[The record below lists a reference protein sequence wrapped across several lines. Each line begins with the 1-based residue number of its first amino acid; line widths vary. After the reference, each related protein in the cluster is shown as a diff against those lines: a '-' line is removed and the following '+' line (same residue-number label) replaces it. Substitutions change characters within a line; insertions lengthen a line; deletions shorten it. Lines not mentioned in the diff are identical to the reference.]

1 MKSLMN
7 KAASP
12 FLIATKDDPTSS
24 EIDEKDI
31 KKIKKLG
38 EGCFGVVYKGECYSL
53 PVAIKF
59 PHVQQLSKEELEDFR
74 KEVHIMAYAPPRP
87 GLSSAKIPGDR
98 LESFELHENV
108 ARSSMFI
115 ILMRASNVS
124 PS

>member
-74 KEVHIMAYAPPRP
+74 KEVHIMAYAPPP
-87 GLSSAKIPGDR
+87 AFSSAKIPGDR
-98 LESFELHENV
+98 LESFEVLKT
-108 ARSSMFI
+108 
-115 ILMRASNVS
+115 
-124 PS
+124 

>member
-74 KEVHIMAYAPPRP
+74 KEVHIMAYAPPP
-87 GLSSAKIPGDR
+87 KP
-98 LESFELHENV
+98 
-108 ARSSMFI
+108 FI
-115 ILMRASNVS
+115 CQDNR
-124 PS
+124 